1 MCFFQAKKLKIAEL
15 VDLGLPTNENLFVT
29 KTARKI
35 LFDGYSDPL
44 LNDAKIIEEIGIK
57 IEGLTSKFGLLFGHN
72 NTWYSS
78 GILNIH
84 TGKMY
89 EIIF

>member
-1 MCFFQAKKLKIAEL
+1 MKKREISHLI
-15 VDLGLPTNENLFVT
+15 DLIIPKGEHVFVT

-44 LNDAKIIEEIGIK
+44 LTDAEMLKTLGIN
-57 IEGLTSKFGLLFGHN
+57 IQGLTSKFGLFFGRN

-78 GILNIH
+78 GTLNIH
-84 TGKMY
+84 TGILKY
-89 EIIF
+89 VLT